1 MLDTLRF
8 IYHIRRFD
16 NFVDYKLSN
25 VLGVQ
30 KYLFRK
36 IVRHAVRKSPYYRR
50 KFKGVDLANCQ
61 PTDLPT
67 LTKPEMMEHF
77 DEIVTDRRVTRAKV
91 EAFVADPANVG
102 KYLLGKYVVCHTSGS
117 QGQPA
122 LIVQDKYAFL
132 LLFAMQA
139 ARGHAMPKSWNT
151 LLDRLRNRTRWAI
164 FLLRPGFYP
173 SSVAFNYM
181 PPPLKKLASIRF
193 LRVSDPLEES
203 IRHLNEFQPHIIT
216 AYAHVLENLAKAEL
230 AGKLQLR
237 QAKNL
242 QLLVSMSEPLYP
254 DKREMIQD
262 AFGVRVSNHYAMGE
276 CMGLS
281 LGDPYTDGARLNPD
295 LGLLEVVD
303 AQNQPVPPGQPGS
316 KVLVTNL
323 YNRVQPIIRYEI
335 DDVVTMRYVKGPEST
350 FPVVETIAGRNNDRF
365 WMKGDY
371 GHRELPYFVFATI
384 FHTLYEVAEY
394 QIVQTGYNRF
404 VFRLVPVAGK
414 TIDPEKIR
422 TLAQE
427 KLALEHYLEP
437 VDLQFQIIPEIE
449 PDPRSGKVRRFV
461 NQLGAPKV
469 VTKGQHG

>member
-16 NFVDYKLSN
+16 NFVDFKRQE
-25 VLGVQ
+25 VLNVQ

-36 IVRHAVRKSPYYRR
+36 IVRHAARYSPYYRKR
-50 KFKGVDLANCQ
+50 FKGIDLATCQ

-67 LTKPEMMEHF
+67 LTKPEMMANF
-77 DEIVTDRRVTRAKV
+77 DELVTDRQLNRPLV
-91 EAFVADPANVG
+91 EQFVANPNNVG

-122 LIVQDKYAFL
+122 LIVQDKNAFL
-132 LLFAMQA
+132 MLFAMQA
-139 ARGHAMPKSWNT
+139 ARGHAMSKQWKT
-151 LLDRLRNRTRWAI
+151 LFERMRRRTRWAI

-181 PPPLKKLASIRF
+181 PLPMRKFASIRF
-193 LRVSDPLEES
+193 FRVADPLEDS
-203 IRHLNEFQPHIIT
+203 IRNLNEFQPSIIT

-230 AGKLQLR
+230 DGRLR
-237 QAKNL
+237 LREKNCL

-254 DKREMIQD
+254 DKREMIQK
-262 AFGVRVSNHYAMGE
+262 AFGVHVSNHYAMGE

-281 LGDPYTDGARLNPD
+281 LGDPYTSGARLNPD

-303 AQNQPVPPGQPGS
+303 AQNRPVPPGQPGV

-335 DDVVTMRYVKGPEST
+335 DDVVTMRYIEGQESS
-350 FPVVETIAGRNNDRF
+350 FPLVETIAGRNNDRF
-365 WMKGDY
+365 FMRGSEGD
-371 GHRELPYFVFATI
+371 RELPYFVFATI
-384 FHTLYEVAEY
+384 FHTQYDVAEY
-394 QIVQTGYNRF
+394 QIVQTGFNHF
-404 VFRLVPVAGK
+404 TFRLVPVAGK
-414 TIDPEKIR
+414 TVDTDKLSS
-422 TLAQE
+422 LAQE
-427 KLALEHYLEP
+427 KLALEHYFEP
-437 VDLQFQIIPEIE
+437 VDLRFELVKEII

-461 NQLGAPKV
+461 NQIGATPEQRN
-469 VTKGQHG
+469 GSN